1 MILGILGGGQLGML
15 LAQAANKIGIDIF
28 IYSNSNDSPAINY
41 CQKSIIQSY
50 DNLDT
55 LDKFIKECDVITFEF
70 ENIPF
75 ETLNYILKDKPVF
88 PSPHINQIIQDRLL
102 EKKYINNLNIQTTD
116 FIELNKNTKVNEEIF
131 PAMLKTRRM
140 GYDGKGQSVINSKD
154 DLVNIDMSIPYIL
167 EKKINL
173 LKEFSIIITRYQ
185 DGKVFTYEP
194 IENVHQEQILHTSKI
209 PASISNEIMNTAR
222 KQCEIIANSLNYVG
236 TMCVE
241 YFVDQNEVI
250 YVNEIAPRVHN
261 SGHLTI
267 NAYNIS
273 QFENHVRAVCKLG
286 QVPLRKLSNAKMKN
300 IIGDEIISYRSKEY
314 GNGEFFFDYLKKVI
328 KQNRKMG
335 HLTTLLN

>member
-102 EKKYINNLNIQTTD
+102 EKKYINNLNIQTTG
-116 FIELNKNTKVNEEIF
+116 FIELNKDTKVNEEIF
-131 PAMLKTRRM
+131 PAILKTRRM

-209 PASISNEIMNTAR
+209 PASITNEIMNSAR
-222 KQCEIIANSLNYVG
+222 KQCEILANSLNYVG

-267 NAYNIS
+267 ETYDCS
-273 QFENHVRAVCKLG
+273 QFESHIRAVCNLPKKE
-286 QVPLRKLSNAKMKN
+286 PRKIRNAKMFN
-300 IIGDEIISYRSKEY
+300 IIGEDIKKYRNQSAKE
-314 GNGEFFFDYLKKVI
+314 NCFFYDYEKKSIVSG
-328 KQNRKMG
+328 RKMG
-335 HLTTLLN
+335 HLTNIT

>member
-15 LAQAANKIGIDIF
+15 LVQAANKIGIDTF
-28 IYSNSNDSPAINY
+28 VYSDSEDSPAINY
-41 CQKSIIQSY
+41 SQKSLIQSY
-50 DNLDT
+50 DDLGA

-102 EKKYINNLNIQTTD
+102 EKKFINNLNIQTTD
-116 FIELNKNTKVNEEIF
+116 FIELNKNTKISEEIF
-131 PAMLKTRRM
+131 PAMLKTRKM
-140 GYDGKGQSVINSKD
+140 GYDGKGQYVINSKD
-154 DLVNIDMSIPYIL
+154 DLINIDTNIPYIL

-194 IENVHQEQILHTSKI
+194 IENVHQDQILHTSKI
-209 PASISNEIMNTAR
+209 PASLSNEIINLAQ
-222 KQCEIIANSLNYVG
+222 KQSEIIINSLSYVG

-241 YFVDQNEVI
+241 YFVDHTQNI

-267 NAYNIS
+267 ESYDCS
-273 QFENHVRAVCKLG
+273 QFESHIRAVCNLTKKE
-286 QVPLRKLSNAKMKN
+286 PRKIENAKMIN
-300 IIGDEIISYRSKEY
+300 IIGEDIKKYRDQSTK
-314 GNGEFFFDYLKKVI
+314 GNYFFYDYEKKSI
-328 KQNRKMG
+328 KTGRKMG
-335 HLTTLLN
+335 HITNIT

>member
-15 LAQAANKIGIDIF
+15 LAQAANKIGIKTFVYTD
-28 IYSNSNDSPAINY
+28 SDDSPAINY
-41 CQKSIIQSY
+41 SQKSLIQSY
-50 DNLDT
+50 DDLET
-55 LDKFIKECDVITFEF
+55 LGRFIKECDVVTFEF

-75 ETLNYILKDKPVF
+75 DTLNYILKDKPVF

-102 EKKYINNLNIQTTD
+102 EKKFINNLNIKTTD
-116 FIELNKNTKVNEEIF
+116 FIDLNKDTKISEEIF
-131 PAMLKTRRM
+131 PGMLKTRRM
-140 GYDGKGQSVINSKD
+140 GYDGKGQSVVNSKD
-154 DLVNIDMSIPYIL
+154 DLVNIDMNIPYIL

-209 PASISNEIMNTAR
+209 PASITNEMVNTAQ
-222 KQCEIIANSLNYVG
+222 KQCEIMANSLNYVG

-241 YFVDQNEVI
+241 YFVDHNEVI

-267 NAYNIS
+267 ESYDCS
-273 QFENHVRAVCKLG
+273 QFESHIRAVCDLPKKEP
-286 QVPLRKLSNAKMKN
+286 QKIKNAKMLN
-300 IIGDEIISYRSKEY
+300 IIGEDIKKYRNKSTKENY
-314 GNGEFFFDYLKKVI
+314 FFYDYEKKSV
-328 KQNRKMG
+328 KSGRKMG
-335 HLTTLLN
+335 HLTNIT

>member
-41 CQKSIIQSY
+41 SQKSIIQSY
-50 DNLDT
+50 DNLDS
-55 LDKFIKECDVITFEF
+55 LDKFIKECNVITFEF

-116 FIELNKNTKVNEEIF
+116 FIDLNKDTMVNEEIF

-209 PASISNEIMNTAR
+209 PASISNEIMNSAR
-222 KQCEIIANSLNYVG
+222 KQCEIMANSLNYVG

-267 NAYNIS
+267 ETYDCS
-273 QFENHVRAVCKLG
+273 QFESHIRAVCNLPKKE
-286 QVPLRKLSNAKMKN
+286 PRKIRNAKMFN
-300 IIGDEIISYRSKEY
+300 IIGEDIKKYRNQSAKE
-314 GNGEFFFDYLKKVI
+314 NCFFYDYEKKSI
-328 KQNRKMG
+328 KSGRKMG
-335 HLTTLLN
+335 HLTNIT

>member
-28 IYSNSNDSPAINY
+28 IYSNSDDSPAINY
-41 CQKSIIQSY
+41 SQKSIIQSY

-102 EKKYINNLNIQTTD
+102 EKKYINNLNIQTTG
-116 FIELNKNTKVNEEIF
+116 FIELNKDTKVNEEIF
-131 PAMLKTRRM
+131 PAILKTRRM

-267 NAYNIS
+267 ETYDCS
-273 QFENHVRAVCKLG
+273 QFESHIRAVCNLPKKE
-286 QVPLRKLSNAKMKN
+286 PCKIKNAKMFN
-300 IIGDEIISYRSKEY
+300 IIGEDIKKYRNQSAKEDC
-314 GNGEFFFDYLKKVI
+314 FFYDYEKKSI
-328 KQNRKMG
+328 KSGRKMG
-335 HLTTLLN
+335 HLTNIT

>member
-116 FIELNKNTKVNEEIF
+116 FIELNKDTMVNEEIF

-209 PASISNEIMNTAR
+209 PASISNEIMNSAR
-222 KQCEIIANSLNYVG
+222 KQCEILANSLNYVG

-267 NAYNIS
+267 ESYDCS
-273 QFENHVRAVCKLG
+273 QFESHIRAVCNLSKKE
-286 QVPLRKLSNAKMKN
+286 PRKIKNAKMFN
-300 IIGDEIISYRSKEY
+300 IIGEDIKKYRNQSAKE
-314 GNGEFFFDYLKKVI
+314 NCFFYDYEKKSIVSG
-328 KQNRKMG
+328 RKMG
-335 HLTTLLN
+335 HLTNIT